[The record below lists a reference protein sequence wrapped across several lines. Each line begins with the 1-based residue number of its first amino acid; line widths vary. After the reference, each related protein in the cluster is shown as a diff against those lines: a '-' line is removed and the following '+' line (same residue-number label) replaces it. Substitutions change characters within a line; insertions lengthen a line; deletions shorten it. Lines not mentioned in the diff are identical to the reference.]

1 MSSAV
6 RSKPRLWEQVKAE
19 ILRGSRGGNPGQW
32 SARKAQLAVQV
43 YKARGGG
50 YVGRRRRDN
59 ALSKWTAEDWRTQ
72 SGLPSLETGERY
84 LPRKAIEAL
93 SQAEYDETSRRKR
106 EGMAR
111 GEQFV
116 SQPEAIARKTRK
128 HRKATMKKKKKK
140 KAGAISKV
148 TRAVSSTLRKIRA
161 DRKRE
166 EALAKKKAAAKKK
179 ADKKR
184 DLARA
189 AKLHASESKRLEK
202 LARAHKMKASSYAKK
217 AKAKK

>member
-6 RSKPRLWEQVKAE
+6 RSKPRLWDQVKAE

-59 ALSKWTAEDWRTQ
+59 ALLNWTAEDWRTQ

-140 KAGAISKV
+140 AGAISRV